1 MTSAPRAI
9 PPSINGWSAEYLESR
24 YALYKQDPGALDEIE
39 RMFFAGFDLA
49 MAEGLKFAGGGSATS
64 SNGNG
69 LAMAKAAGGTNGAA
83 ADGGHL
89 GGRLAGVTEP
99 VRHTPFKGQPAGRA
113 TLAQAIVDDFITSY
127 RQFGHLAAKIDPF
140 DRPRERPEELSLEY
154 HGLTD
159 ADLDQRID
167 ASDLGEDGPTTLRG
181 LIDRLER
188 TYCGSIGVELMHIN
202 NHDVRAWLVERV
214 ERSGGRI
221 ELARGDKAHLLEQLT
236 RAETFERFLGKRY
249 PGEKRFSLE
258 GSESL
263 NPLLDKILETASG
276 LDVDEIVLGMA
287 HRGRLN
293 VLNNILGK
301 TYEQIFTE
309 FEEAWLE
316 DFDDSGGDV
325 KYHKGYSGT
334 RRYPNGRMLHLAMA
348 SNPSH
353 LEAVGAVVLGRC
365 RAKQRLRGDL
375 ERKRVM
381 PLVMHGDAA
390 VMGQGIVAEIL
401 NFSQLEGY
409 TTGGT
414 VHVVVNNQIGFTTLP
429 EDARSS
435 MYCTDVAKIIEAPVL
450 HVNGEDPEAVVAVAK
465 IAAEFRQM
473 FKKDVF
479 IDLQCYRKYGHNEQ
493 DETSFTQPVLAS
505 MIKNKKSVLEQY
517 QQQLLDEGV
526 INQAD
531 IQAIKLR
538 MDEALERA
546 QHEIKSNPRDP
557 QIDPGS
563 SRWVGQSH
571 KFTFDPAE
579 TAVPMEVLEEVCAGL
594 GRVPEG
600 FKVNRKLKGL
610 LKSRSELTTTGEISY
625 ADAESLAYGT
635 MLLEGYGI
643 RISGQDCRRG
653 TFSHRHA
660 VLRDADSGEPYTPLN
675 NIREMGVIGTEI
687 APGTLGSDGK
697 PRQGRLCVYDSPLSE
712 ESVLGFDYG
721 YSLADPDMLV
731 IWEAQFG
738 DFVNGAQV
746 LIDQFIA
753 SAEVKWDR
761 WSGLVMLLPHG
772 YEGAGPEHS
781 SCRIERFLELC
792 GNGNIQVVYPTTAA
806 QTFHMFRRQMK
817 RNFRKPL
824 IVASPKSM
832 LRVNT
837 SHIAELTEG
846 TFREIL
852 DDPMFAGGH
861 GVEKALDRKKV
872 KRVILCSGKIYHEL
886 DQRRR
891 EIERADTAIVRV
903 EQVYP
908 FHKDMLGEILSG
920 YPKGVEMIYVQEEP
934 RNQGSFLFVADR
946 VEHEMGIRDLA
957 YIGRPASASPAVGS
971 KKVHKV
977 EQERLLT
984 QAIGPAPESDGSK
997 D

>member
-1 MTSAPRAI
+1 M
-9 PPSINGWSAEYLESR
+9 NGWSPEYLETR
-24 YALYKQDPGALDEIE
+24 YALYKADPGALDETE

-49 MAEGLKFAGGGSATS
+49 MAEGLKFAGGSSSGGGGASGGLALARATSVPDGNGSRLNGSAE
-64 SNGNG
+64 
-69 LAMAKAAGGTNGAA
+69 K
-83 ADGGHL
+83 
-89 GGRLAGVTEP
+89 
-99 VRHTPFKGQPAGRA
+99 VRVTPFAGQPAGRA
-113 TLAQAIVDDFITSY
+113 SQAQAIVDDLVTSY

-140 DRPRERPEELSLEY
+140 DRDRPAPEELTLAY
-154 HGLTD
+154 HGLKE
-159 ADLDQRID
+159 ADLDQAID
-167 ASDLGEDGPTTLRG
+167 ASDLGDEGDTTLRA
-181 LIDRLER
+181 LIERLER

-202 NHDVRAWLVERV
+202 ETEVRAWLVERV

-221 ELARGDKAHLLEQLT
+221 ELTKQDKTKLLEQLT

-263 NPLLDKILETASG
+263 IPLLDRVLETASD
-276 LDVDEIVLGMA
+276 LDVEEIVLGMA

-309 FEEAWLE
+309 FEESWLE

-381 PLVMHGDAA
+381 PLIMHGDAA

-409 TTGGT
+409 TTGGSI
-414 VHVVVNNQIGFTTLP
+414 HVVVNNQIGFTTLP

-450 HVNGEDPEAVVAVAK
+450 HVNGEDPEAVVAAAK
-465 IAAEFRQM
+465 IATEYRQK
-473 FKKDVF
+473 FKRDVF

-493 DETSFTQPVLAS
+493 DETSFTQPILAA
-505 MIKNKKSVLEQY
+505 MIKNKLSVLSQY

-531 IQAIKLR
+531 IHAIKLR

-546 QHEIKSNPRDP
+546 QDTVKSNPHDP
-557 QIDPGS
+557 MIDPGS
-563 SRWVGQSH
+563 SRWSGQSH
-571 KFTFDPAE
+571 KYNFEPAE
-579 TAVPMEVLEEVCAGL
+579 TAVSMDTLKEICAGL
-594 GRVPEG
+594 GRVPDG
-600 FKVNRKLKGL
+600 FNVNRKLKPL
-610 LKSRSELTTTGEISY
+610 LKSRSGLTESGDISY
-625 ADAESLAYGT
+625 ADAEHLAYGT
-635 MLLEGYGI
+635 LLLEGYAI
-643 RISGQDCRRG
+643 RLSGQDCRRG

-660 VLRDADSGEPYTPLN
+660 VLRDSESADPFIPLN
-675 NIREMGVIGTEI
+675 NIREVGTIGTET
-687 APGTLGSDGK
+687 APGTTGANGK

-792 GNGNIQVVYPTTAA
+792 GNDNMQVVYPTTAA

-817 RNFRKPL
+817 RDFRKPL

-832 LRVNT
+832 LRTNT
-837 SHIAELTEG
+837 SQISELTQG

-852 DDPMFAGGH
+852 DDPAFEGWH
-861 GVEKALDRKKV
+861 PEFKKPLDPKKV
-872 KRVILCSGKIYHEL
+872 SRVLICSGKIYHEL
-886 DQRRR
+886 DARRR
-891 EIERADTAIVRV
+891 ENGRDDTAIVRI

-908 FHKDMLGEILSG
+908 FHAGSLGEILG
-920 YPKGVEMIYVQEEP
+920 RYPKKAELAYVQEEP
-934 RNQGSFLFVADR
+934 RNMGSYLFVADR
-946 VEHEMGIRDLA
+946 MEHAMGLKELV
-957 YIGRPASASPAVGS
+957 YIGRSASSSPAVGS
-971 KKVHKV
+971 KRVHKI
-977 EQERLLT
+977 EQDKILT
-984 QAIGPAPESDGSK
+984 EAIGPAPEESK
-997 D
+997 SKG

>member
-1 MTSAPRAI
+1 
-9 PPSINGWSAEYLESR
+9 
-24 YALYKQDPGALDEIE
+24 
-39 RMFFAGFDLA
+39 MFFAGFDLA
-49 MAEGLKFAGGGSATS
+49 MSEGLKLPGAGS
-64 SNGNG
+64 SNGTKSNG
-69 LAMAKAAGGTNGAA
+69 LAMARASESPM
-83 ADGGHL
+83 
-89 GGRLAGVTEP
+89 GGRLAAIEGP
-99 VRHTPFKGQPAGRA
+99 VRHTPFKGQPAGKA
-113 TLAQAIVDDFITSY
+113 GLAQAIVDDLITAY
-127 RQFGHLAAKIDPF
+127 RQFGHLAARIDPF
-140 DRPRERPEELSLEY
+140 DRERERPEELTLEY
-154 HGLTD
+154 HGLTEK
-159 ADLDQRID
+159 DLEQSFD
-167 ASDLGEDGPTTLRG
+167 ASELGESGTRTLRW
-181 LIDRLER
+181 LIERLEG
-188 TYCGSIGVELMHIN
+188 TYCGHIGVELMHIN
-202 NHDVRAWLVERV
+202 DHDVRAWLVERV

-221 ELARGDKAHLLEQLT
+221 ELSQQAKTQLLEQLT

-263 NPLLDKILETASG
+263 IPLLDKLLETAAE
-276 LDVDEIVLGMA
+276 LDVEEIVLGMA

-334 RRYPNGRMLHLAMA
+334 RRYANGRMLHLAMA

-375 ERKRVM
+375 DRKRVM

-414 VHVVVNNQIGFTTLP
+414 VHIVVNNQIGFTTLP

-450 HVNGEDPEAVVAVAK
+450 HVNGEDPEAVVAAAK
-465 IAAEFRQM
+465 IAAEFRQR

-493 DETSFTQPVLAS
+493 DETSFTQPILAS
-505 MIKNKKSVLEQY
+505 MIKKKKSVLEQY
-517 QQQLLDEGV
+517 QQRLLDEGV

-546 QHEIKSNPRDP
+546 QHTIKSNPHDP
-557 QIDPGS
+557 MIDPGS

-571 KFTFDPAE
+571 KFSFTPAE
-579 TAVPMEVLEEVCAGL
+579 TAVPMEVLEEVCGGI
-594 GRVPEG
+594 GRAPEG
-600 FKVNRKLKGL
+600 FKVNRKLKPL
-610 LKSRSELTTTGEISY
+610 LKSRGELTKTGDISY
-625 ADAESLAYGT
+625 ADAEHLAYGT
-635 MLLEGYGI
+635 LLLEGYGI

-660 VLRDADSGEPYTPLN
+660 VLRDADTGEAFTPLN
-675 NIREMGVIGTEI
+675 SIREMGVIGTEI
-687 APGTLGSDGK
+687 APGTIGGDGK

-792 GNGNIQVVYPTTAA
+792 GNDNMQVVYPTTAA

-817 RNFRKPL
+817 RDFRKPL
-824 IVASPKSM
+824 VVASPKSM
-832 LRVNT
+832 LRTNT
-837 SHIAELTEG
+837 SHISELTEG
-846 TFREIL
+846 TFQEIL
-852 DDPMFAGGH
+852 DDPMFAGGY
-861 GVEKALDRKKV
+861 GVEKTLDRKKV
-872 KRVILCSGKIYHEL
+872 SRVLVCSGKIYHEL
-886 DQRRR
+886 DKRRR
-891 EIERADTAIVRV
+891 EIGRADTAILRV

-908 FHKDMLGEILSG
+908 FHKELLGQVLER
-920 YPKGVEMIYVQEEP
+920 YPKNAELIYVQEEP
-934 RNQGSFLFVADR
+934 RNMGSYLFVADR
-946 VEHEMGIRDLA
+946 MEHAMGLKDLV
-957 YIGRPASASPAVGS
+957 YIGRPTSSSPAVGS
-971 KKVHKV
+971 KRVHKI
-977 EQERLLT
+977 EQEKIISE
-984 QAIGPAPESDGSK
+984 AIGPEPESDGASSK

>member
-9 PPSINGWSAEYLESR
+9 SHSVNGWSPEYLEAR
-24 YALYKQDPGALDEIE
+24 YEQYRRDPDSLNEVE
-39 RMFFAGFDLA
+39 RMFFLGFDLA
-49 MAEGLKFAGGGSATS
+49 MADGLRFVGGG
-64 SNGNG
+64 
-69 LAMAKAAGGTNGAA
+69 GAA
-83 ADGGHL
+83 ANARPAL
-89 GGRLAGVTEP
+89 APATASASPPSALNGRLNGSAGP
-99 VRHTPFKGQPAGRA
+99 VRYTPFAGQPAGRA
-113 TLAQAIVDDFITSY
+113 SQDQAIVDDFVTAY

-140 DRPRERPEELSLEY
+140 DRERPRPEELTLAY
-154 HGLTD
+154 HGLTER
-159 ADLDQRID
+159 DLDQTID
-167 ASDLGEDGPTTLRG
+167 ASDVGETGHTTLRN
-181 LIDRLER
+181 LIERLER
-188 TYCGSIGVELMHIN
+188 TYCGPLGVELMHIN
-202 NHDVRAWLVERV
+202 DSRTRAWLVERV
-214 ERSGGRI
+214 ERSSGRI
-221 ELARGDKAHLLEQLT
+221 DLTKDDKTKLLEQLT

-263 NPLLDKILETASG
+263 IPLLDKILETAAI
-276 LDVDEIVLGMA
+276 LDVEEIVVGMA

-316 DFDDSGGDV
+316 DFDEGGGDV

-334 RRYPNGRMLHLAMA
+334 RRYADGRMLHLAMA

-375 ERKRVM
+375 ERTRVM
-381 PLVMHGDAA
+381 PLIMHGDAA
-390 VMGQGIVAEIL
+390 VIGQGIVAEIL

-409 TTGGT
+409 ETGGT

-435 MYCTDVAKIIEAPVL
+435 LYCTDVAKIIEAPVL
-450 HVNGEDPEAVVAVAK
+450 HVNGEDPEAVVAAAK
-465 IAAEFRQM
+465 MATEFRQQ
-473 FKKDVF
+473 FKKDIF

-493 DETSFTQPVLAS
+493 DEASFTQPVLAS
-505 MIKNKKSVLEQY
+505 MIKSKKSVLDGY
-517 QQQLLDEGV
+517 QQKLLDEGV
-526 INQAD
+526 INEAD
-531 IQAIKLR
+531 IQAIQIR
-538 MDEALERA
+538 MAEALEQA
-546 QHEIKSNPRDP
+546 QREIQANPKDP

-563 SRWVGQSH
+563 SRWAGKSDA
-571 KFTFDPAE
+571 FSFASGE
-579 TAVPMEVLEEVCAGL
+579 TAVSKEMLEEVCAGL

-600 FKVNRKLKGL
+600 FDVNRKLKPL
-610 LKSRSELTTTGEISY
+610 LKDRSQLTKTGAISY

-635 MLLEGYGI
+635 LLIEGYAV
-643 RISGQDCRRG
+643 RLSGQDCRRG

-660 VLRDADSGEPYTPLN
+660 VLRDAKTGEPFIPLN
-675 NIREMGVIGTEI
+675 SIREVGTIGTET
-687 APGTLGSDGK
+687 APGTIGSDGK

-721 YSLADPDMLV
+721 YSLADPDMMV

-753 SAEVKWDR
+753 SAELKWDR

-792 GNGNIQVVYPTTAA
+792 GNNNIQVVYPTTAA
-806 QTFHMFRRQMK
+806 QTFHMLRRQVK
-817 RNFRKPL
+817 REFRKPL
-824 IVASPKSM
+824 VVASPKSM

-837 SHIAELTEG
+837 SDISELMTG
-846 TFREIL
+846 SFREIL

-861 GVEKALDRKKV
+861 GESKPLDRKKV
-872 KRVILCSGKIYHEL
+872 KRVLLCSGKIYHEL
-886 DQRRR
+886 DKRRR
-891 EIERADTAIVRV
+891 EISRTDTAIVRI

-908 FHKDMLGEILSG
+908 FHKQMLEEILSA
-920 YPKGVEMIYVQEEP
+920 YPKGAEVIFVQEEP
-934 RNQGSFLFVADR
+934 RNMGSFRFVADR
-946 VEHEMGIRDLA
+946 MAEEMNRPGLK
-957 YIGRPASASPAVGS
+957 YIGRLTSSSPAVGS
-971 KKVHKV
+971 KRVHKK
-977 EQERLLT
+977 EQEKLLT
-984 QAIGPAPESDGSK
+984 EAIGAAAVED
-997 D
+997 

>member
-9 PPSINGWSAEYLESR
+9 PPSVNGWSPEYLESR
-24 YALYKQDPGALDEIE
+24 YALYKSDPGALDEVE

-49 MAEGLKFAGGGSATS
+49 MADGLKFSGGGS
-64 SNGNG
+64 GG
-69 LAMAKAAGGTNGAA
+69 LALAKASGGAGLASPSALPGPLTNG
-83 ADGGHL
+83 
-89 GGRLAGVTEP
+89 RLNRTSET
-99 VRHTPFKGQPAGRA
+99 VRVTPFAGQPAGRA
-113 TLAQAIVDDFITSY
+113 TQAQAIVDDFVTSY
-127 RQFGHLAAKIDPF
+127 RQFGHLAARFDPF
-140 DRPRERPEELSLEY
+140 GRARAIPEELTLAY
-154 HGLTD
+154 HRLDD

-167 ASDLGEDGPTTLRG
+167 ASDLGEEETTLRA
-181 LIDRLER
+181 LVERLER
-188 TYCGSIGVELMHIN
+188 TYCGPIGIELMHIN
-202 NHDVRAWLVERV
+202 DSEVRAWLVERV

-221 ELARGDKAHLLEQLT
+221 DLDASEKTKLLEQLT
-236 RAETFERFLGKRY
+236 RAETFESFLGKRY

-263 NPLLDKILETASG
+263 IPLLDKVLETASD
-276 LDVDEIVLGMA
+276 LDVEEIVVGMP

-309 FEEAWLE
+309 FEESWLE

-375 ERKRVM
+375 DRSRVM
-381 PLVMHGDAA
+381 PLIMHGDAA
-390 VMGQGIVAEIL
+390 VIGQGIVSEIL

-450 HVNGEDPEAVVAVAK
+450 HVNGEDPEAVVSAAK
-465 IAAEFRQM
+465 IATEFRQR
-473 FKKDVF
+473 FKRDVF

-493 DETSFTQPVLAS
+493 DEMSFTQPILAS
-505 MIKNKKSVLEQY
+505 MIKAKTSVLSQY
-517 QQQLLDEGV
+517 QQKLLDEGV

-546 QHEIKSNPRDP
+546 QQEIKSNPKDP

-563 SRWVGQSH
+563 SRWSGQSH
-571 KFTFDPAE
+571 RFKFEPAE
-579 TAVPMEVLEEVCAGL
+579 TAVSMEILKEVCDGL
-594 GRVPEG
+594 GTVPDG
-600 FKVNRKLKGL
+600 FNVNRKLKPL
-610 LKSRSELTTTGEISY
+610 LKSRAGLTESGGISY
-625 ADAESLAYGT
+625 ADAEQLAYGT
-635 MLLEGYGI
+635 MLLEGYAI
-643 RISGQDCRRG
+643 RLSGQDCRRG

-660 VLRDADSGEPYTPLN
+660 VLRDTETAEPYTPLN
-675 NIREMGVIGTEI
+675 NIREVGTIGTET
-687 APGTLGSDGK
+687 APGTLGADGK
-697 PRQGRLCVYDSPLSE
+697 QRQGRLCVYDSPLSE

-721 YSLADPDMLV
+721 YSLADPDMMV

-792 GNGNIQVVYPTTAA
+792 GHDNMQIVYPSTAA
-806 QTFHMFRRQMK
+806 QTFHMFRRQVK

-832 LRVNT
+832 LRTNT
-837 SHIAELTEG
+837 SHISELVDG

-852 DDPMFAGGH
+852 DDPAYDGGV
-861 GVEKALDRKKV
+861 GVEKTLDRKKV
-872 KRVILCSGKIYHEL
+872 SRILICSGKIYHEL
-886 DQRRR
+886 DKRRR
-891 EIERADTAIVRV
+891 ENGRDDTAILRI

-908 FHKDMLGEILSG
+908 FHKDMLGEILG
-920 YPKGVEMIYVQEEP
+920 RYAKKAELFYVQEEP
-934 RNQGSFLFVADR
+934 RNMGSYLFVADR
-946 VEHEMGIRDLA
+946 MEHAMGLKDLI
-957 YIGRPASASPAVGS
+957 YIGRASSSSPAVGS
-971 KKVHKV
+971 KRVHKI
-977 EQERLLT
+977 EQDKILT
-984 QAIGPAPESDGSK
+984 EAIGPAPDTSDAKSK
-997 D
+997 S